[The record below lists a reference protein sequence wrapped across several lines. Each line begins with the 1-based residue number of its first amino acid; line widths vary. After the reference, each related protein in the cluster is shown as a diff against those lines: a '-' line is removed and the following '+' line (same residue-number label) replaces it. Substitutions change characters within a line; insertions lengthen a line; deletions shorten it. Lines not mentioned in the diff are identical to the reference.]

1 MIIDIDAH
9 FTPQIMLKVLASQI
23 DRFPNIDLMED
34 DGEYRLAFIEQVPAR
49 PLSAKLRD
57 SDMRLRWMD
66 TQSIDPFPI
75 GDMEPLRVIEDA
87 GFDDAEKRMILTET
101 AQELFRIS

>member
-1 MIIDIDAH
+1 MIIDIHAH
-9 FTPQIMLKVLASQI
+9 FKPQIMLKVLASQI

-34 DGEYRLAFIEQVPAR
+34 DGKYRLAFIEQVPAR

-57 SDMRLRWMD
+57 SDICLGWMD

-75 GDMEPLRVIEDA
+75 GDIEPLRVIEDD
-87 GFDDAEKRMILTET
+87 GFDDTEKRMILTET